1 MPIFVIIA
9 IVAIIAEWYKNSLMC
24 RHAEGFRIDDFWTTL
39 IGVATIANVCGTFFC
54 AEVFGI
60 KEVFHLFLFI
70 TMLFLIDIL
79 LFLGYKRSARRRGL
93 HNEQFDITNDIR
105 LS

>member
-1 MPIFVIIA
+1 MPIFIIIA
-9 IVAIIAEWYKNSLMC
+9 IVAIVAEWYKNSLMC
-24 RHAEGFRIDDFWTTL
+24 RKAEGFRFDDFWITL
-39 IGVATIANVCGTFFC
+39 IGTCTIANVCATFFI

-70 TMLFLIDIL
+70 AVFYVIDIML
-79 LFLGYKRSARRRGL
+79 YIGYQRSARRRGL
-93 HNEQFDITNDIR
+93 NDDRFDITNDIR